1 MLAWDDLRLFL
12 AIARAG
18 SLTAAAAQVGVN
30 QSTMSRRLA
39 ALEAAVG
46 QVLVERVPGGP
57 GGHGVYVCTPAGERM
72 VRAVERIE
80 GEVHAMMRDL
90 GLGPVGLE
98 GAVRLSAPE
107 ALASH
112 FLAPRLPALR
122 AEHPGLAIELVTDER
137 PRLGRRDAD
146 LGLTLGLPTEPDLF
160 VRKLGEVV
168 FAAYAAKS
176 YVAEHGWPEAGEVG
190 PGLGGHAAIGY
201 TDDQADL
208 PEAAWFNRLA
218 KGARPVLRTSAILSQ
233 FEAVRAGVGIA
244 ALPCYLADPAGSL
257 VRLTDPAQGPR
268 REIWLGVH
276 RDLRH
281 APRLRAV
288 IEFLSGMVRRER
300 NLLGGA

>member
-1 MLAWDDLRLFL
+1 MLAWDDLRLFI
-12 AIARAG
+12 AIVRAG

-39 ALEAAVG
+39 ALEAAAG
-46 QVLVERVPGGP
+46 QPLLERVPGGP

-72 VRAVERIE
+72 MRTVERIE
-80 GEVHAMMRDL
+80 GEVQGLTRDL
-90 GLGPVGLE
+90 GLGSVGLE
-98 GAVRLSAPE
+98 GTVRLSAPE

-137 PRLGRRDAD
+137 PSLGRRDSD
-146 LGLTLGLPTEPDLF
+146 LGLTLGLPSEPDLF
-160 VRKLGEVV
+160 VRKLGEIV
-168 FAAYAAKS
+168 FAAYAARS
-176 YVAEHGWPEAGEVG
+176 YVADHGLPEAGDAG
-190 PGLGGHAAIGY
+190 PGFSGHTAIGH
-201 TDDQADL
+201 TDDQGDL
-208 PEAAWFNRLA
+208 PEAAWFARLA
-218 KGARPVLRTSAILSQ
+218 RGARPALRTSAILSQ

-244 ALPCYLADPAGSL
+244 ALPCYLADPAGGL
-257 VRLTDPAQGPR
+257 VRLTDPATGPR

-288 IEFLSGMVRRER
+288 IEFLSAMVKRER
-300 NLLGGA
+300 DLLQGV